1 MFFSTSLITNMQTQK
16 SNVFVNGKVLSL
28 HQLTG
33 QSAHDALVE
42 MKRLS
47 LDDHKKFRL
56 PGPNPVSIEKK
67 DLAKLKNSYV
77 ISPKTDG
84 TRYILMFT
92 RLYKYKVV
100 MIVDRAMNVYLLP
113 LQIVPRNLYQGT
125 IFDGELT
132 VTKTGTPTFV
142 LFDAVVVAG
151 VTVSHLTMGDR
162 IIAMRRSL
170 RSFRTHEKD
179 PAVLAMKDWAPIES
193 PNVKTRLKV
202 SEDMYHTDGYVMVN
216 VNKQV
221 TYGRDFDFFKV
232 KPHDKHTVD
241 FIVLDAA
248 GTLGLFDPKVRQNV
262 PVTKYDTTKHMF
274 LIGTVVEC
282 SFKNYAWTPLQMRA
296 DKTEANDILTYE
308 RTLVNIEE
316 HITLDDILDAVNKA

>member
-56 PGPNPVSIEKK
+56 PGPNPVSIQKK
-67 DLAKLKNSYV
+67 DLAKLRSGYV

-92 RLYKYKVV
+92 RMYEYKVV
-100 MIVDRAMNVYLLP
+100 MIIDRALNVYLLP

-125 IFDGELT
+125 LFDGELT
-132 VTKTGTPTFV
+132 ITKSGKPTFV

-162 IIAMRRSL
+162 VIAMRRSL
-170 RSFRTHEKD
+170 KSFRAHDKD

-193 PNVKTRLKV
+193 PNVKARLKV
-202 SEDMYHTDGYVMVN
+202 SEDVYHTDGYVMVN
-216 VNKQV
+216 VNKPV
-221 TYGRDFDFFKV
+221 TYGRDIDFFKL
-232 KPHDKHTVD
+232 KPSDKHTVD

-248 GTLGLFDPKVRQNV
+248 GTMGLFDPKVRQNV
-262 PVTKYDTTKHMF
+262 PITKYDTTKHLF
-274 LIGTVVEC
+274 LIGTIVE
-282 SFKNYAWTPLQMRA
+282 SVFQNGVWVPVQMRT
-296 DKTEANDILTYE
+296 DKKEANDLLTYE
-308 RTLVNIEE
+308 KTLVNIEE
-316 HITLDDILDAVNKA
+316 NISLDDVLNEVNKG